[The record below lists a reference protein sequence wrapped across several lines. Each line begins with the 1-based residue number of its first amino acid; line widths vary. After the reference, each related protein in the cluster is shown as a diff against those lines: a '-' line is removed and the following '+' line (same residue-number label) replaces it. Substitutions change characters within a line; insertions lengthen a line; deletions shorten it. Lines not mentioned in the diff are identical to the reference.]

1 MDWVA
6 RALNLFFLILCCQF
20 VRLPRSSS
28 PCYTLNAWT
37 ILLTVKCTAYC
48 MLLHIIVIHY
58 PHLPYTN
65 LCPEIKDPE
74 NRPSLVTIAV
84 EMTPSLRVD
93 ACKEWCPAVQERMCL
108 SCNPLPPPPLT
119 SLKLALHSKWLLP
132 LLMKWNGSLQLHNGL
147 SLFPPTFSQGWENET
162 IGDTHVYSLHSGKVN

>member
-1 MDWVA
+1 MSFSASQFMESWVPVLVLSSKPTIWEL
-6 RALNLFFLILCCQF
+6 RTGWDGFSLNLSQF
-20 VRLPRSSS
+20 STWFRLPCSSS
-28 PCYTLNAWT
+28 PWMPEPSSWLLSVLHIACYC
-37 ILLTVKCTAYC
+37 ILL
-48 MLLHIIVIHY
+48 LSIIHNYPIPYVCY
-58 PHLPYTN
+58 PHLPYT

-119 SLKLALHSKWLLP
+119 SLKLTLHSKWLLP
-132 LLMKWNGSLQLHNGL
+132 LLMKWC
-147 SLFPPTFSQGWENET
+147 
-162 IGDTHVYSLHSGKVN
+162 